1 MNSNKSKV
9 VVLQVPYGEIGG
21 VQRTVKKA
29 MELASWN
36 DHVVGEE
43 IVIKV
48 NLISN
53 QLVPGQCTSPW
64 VLEGVIQQVF
74 ESIPGARLTICDS
87 DLAAA
92 QQCDE
97 AFEMWGHKELAET
110 YGARFVNLSKE
121 AGVKID
127 VPNGLIFREM
137 EVPRSI
143 MNADCIITV
152 PVLKTHVLS
161 TITCALKHQWG
172 IVNRTVRHQYH
183 LVFDK
188 AIADL
193 NTVLRDKLRF
203 AVVDGTIGM
212 EGNGPRTGHPVIC
225 NLVIA
230 SPDLV
235 ACDAVAAALMGI
247 PIEKVTHTK
256 ICAKRGIGSLEYEL
270 VSDFGNLKPVHSFA
284 LPDKKWAPIFFWE
297 LFLRQTPL
305 KKLFFDT
312 EVIFRF
318 VSWIATQYNSIL
330 WFKLRGSKYAQEIL
344 NDPYYGSEFG
354 RLANRAL

>member
-1 MNSNKSKV
+1 
-9 VVLQVPYGEIGG
+9 VPHGEIGG

-29 MELASWN
+29 MEMASWN
-36 DHVVGEE
+36 DHIVGEN
-43 IVIKV
+43 VAIKV

-64 VLEGVIQQVF
+64 VLEGVIQQVL
-74 ESIPGARLTICDS
+74 EGIPNARLTICDS

-92 QQCDE
+92 EQCDE
-97 AFEMWGHKELAET
+97 AFEIWGHKQIAET

-121 AGVKID
+121 SGVKID
-127 VPNGLIFREM
+127 VPNSLIFREI
-137 EVPRSI
+137 EVPKTI

-188 AIADL
+188 AIADI
-193 NTVLRDKLRF
+193 NTVLKNKLKF

-212 EGNGPRTGHPVIC
+212 EANGPRTGHPVVC
-225 NLVIA
+225 NLIIA
-230 SPDLV
+230 SPDMV
-235 ACDAVAAALMGI
+235 ACDAVAVALMGI
-247 PIEKVTHTK
+247 PLEKVKHIQ
-256 ICAKRGIGSLEYEL
+256 ICARHGIGSLEYEL
-270 VSDFGNLKPVHSFA
+270 VSDLDNLKPVHSFA

-297 LFLRQTPL
+297 LFFRQSFL
-305 KKLFFDT
+305 NKLVFNT
-312 EVIFRF
+312 EIFKF

-330 WFKLRGSKYAQEIL
+330 WFRLRGNRYAQEIF
-344 NDPYYGSEFG
+344 NDPYYGLEFR
-354 RLANRAL
+354 RLANEETDRK